1 MIRCPSCGRQGRV
14 CRVEEHAP
22 EGVVAAYICF
32 NRQCSEKGKEIGR
45 EVLRPPA
52 GERGD
57 DDNAAGAERAE
68 LEHAE
73 KL

>member
-1 MIRCPSCGRQGRV
+1 MIHCPSCGRQGRV

-22 EGVVAAYICF
+22 EGVVAAYICI
-32 NRQCSEKGKEIGR
+32 NRQCGEKGKEIGR
-45 EVLRPPA
+45 EVLRPPDE
-52 GERGD
+52 ERGGEN
-57 DDNAAGAERAE
+57 NAAGAESAE